1 MKGEGINVEYIATA
15 DTDIG
20 ISKDTNQDSVL
31 IKHAA
36 TEKGE
41 ILMAIICDG
50 MGGLSK
56 GELASATVI
65 RSFADWF
72 DNELPFELKNVDLN
86 VIGAKWSLMLKELN
100 TQILE
105 YSRDNGLEGVGTTF
119 SGILF
124 IDDKYVIGHVGDT
137 RIYHIGAA
145 LTQITTDQTFI
156 AREIS
161 RGTIT
166 PEQAKTDKRRNLL
179 LQCVGASKVVE
190 PDIMIGETKKG
201 AYMICSDGF
210 RHEITEDEIYESLNP
225 VNLMNKDAMHNN
237 AKYLIEQVKRRD
249 EKDNISVVLIK
260 VE

>member
-1 MKGEGINVEYIATA
+1 MRYVATA

-31 IKHAA
+31 IKHAS
-36 TEKGE
+36 TDKGE
-41 ILMAIICDG
+41 VLLAVVCDG

-65 RSFADWF
+65 RAFADWF
-72 DNELPFELKNVDLN
+72 DNEFPFELENVDLN

-100 TQILE
+100 AQILE
-105 YSRDNGLEGVGTTF
+105 YSKSNALEGVGTTF

-124 IDDKYVIGHVGDT
+124 VDDQYIIGHVGDT
-137 RIYHIGAA
+137 RVYHIGSA
-145 LTQITTDQTFI
+145 LTQLTTDQTFI

-179 LQCVGASKVVE
+179 LQCIGASKTVE
-190 PDIMIGETKKG
+190 PQIIIGNADKG
-201 AYMICSDGF
+201 AYMLCSDGF
-210 RHEITEDEIYESLNP
+210 RHEITEGEMYESLNP
-225 VNLMNKDAMHNN
+225 INLMNKDAMHNN
-237 AKYLIEQVKRRD
+237 AKYLIDQVKRRE

-260 VE
+260 AE